1 MCADWSF
8 GNFES
13 NVKRG
18 KVGFL
23 DLKAMTLTSLFM
35 PKSFKHHDLIES
47 KQKGQKRSFN
57 TIILHEKQGG
67 RADGP
72 VDCLCTSNGLI
83 AEQGLDSRYHD

>member
-1 MCADWSF
+1 MQT
-8 GNFES
+8 GLLGILRV

-67 RADGP
+67 NQLGHLP
-72 VDCLCTSNGLI
+72 CLPASHF
-83 AEQGLDSRYHD
+83 A